1 MNTIKRL
8 GDNPPHVYD
17 GHHKPFGSDITD
29 RAVWGRKYKALFN
42 DVPPPGYYDPQH
54 KLTKPTSPNAKILT
68 ESMVTV
74 ESMARFIT

>member
-42 DVPPPGYYDPQH
+42 DVPPPGYYDP
-54 KLTKPTSPNAKILT
+54 
-68 ESMVTV
+68 
-74 ESMARFIT
+74 